1 MRQHLFRFVFT
12 AAASSVLLA
21 CGGGG
26 GTASITPDSPSTPS
40 LSGVAAVGAPLTGAA
55 ITLTDSKGAQKTT
68 TADDNGNFKFNDL
81 TGMTGPFQI
90 MAVMNL
96 GERTVSHYSLVA
108 SVSGAQTANVTQLT
122 SAFAALLN
130 SSGVLS
136 SLTPEQLAALTPDQ
150 INQAK
155 QKILTTIQPL
165 TSKIVTGTFDPVSTP
180 FAANGTGA
188 DLLLDHLDLTVRA
201 NQISLTNKMAA
212 LGDSTDATSAT
223 GVIPKSGNPTPIS
236 DDSTTS
242 TSGFEVLQKAFE
254 TCFKLSAAQR
264 AVVTNAST
272 ATLAAECD
280 ALATADYL
288 HNGQNIKMRW
298 IKAFKFDKFNAN
310 TPTSA
315 DVKQTKFLRP
325 EVRLRISS
333 SPEIIA
339 VNIHFNDTDGNS
351 YTTPELIKKM
361 PDGSWKLYG
370 NQRGMNAFVE
380 SQLNYYQDLSKAPAN
395 SNYNNI
401 NFSRIDSGF
410 RFYVDPRTA
419 FDANG
424 TPDNSLAVDYT
435 TLTGYKSGTAA
446 YFSAIKAAANVSP
459 TRPFFKCAVIT
470 GPGRMVNS
478 KWMGI
483 YPDGLVLK
491 VPLSSAVQDYVAIDR
506 RLSSAEKAALE
517 TAASM
522 GTAYSSRP
530 AISGG
535 FNICGSNTTG
545 LSYPT
550 TTTSASNYTVEVEAL
565 TNQTHPFTGQTD
577 AGINGRD
584 VKWNTGAR
592 FARVAPDTS
601 LAKEFDSNPVFTYY
615 IIDTNNKVAQKY
627 TTRML
632 GELPPVSQ
640 AREIMEKKLS
650 SQMDVNVLKNY
661 LDFQGSGATNN
672 TTSVSAKWTTEAN
685 AFGADLIGFYSE
697 IQKAKPGEGLRSK
710 FAADPQSRV
719 TTSRDNGSGN
729 VVYGTTTNG
738 VFTYGETTLWESDP
752 DLAVDLDA
760 LPGVNFWWRWSVF
773 ARSKTISATVCNPQG
788 SNAGSN
794 APSTNALVT
803 SQNVGVARSTKEF
816 NGTTLA
822 KTYYGV
828 DQLNSSDT
836 CLDWGNGA
844 GTNAYLHREVWLR
857 TYTDKNVRFYSYT
870 ANKSFR

>member
-1 MRQHLFRFVFT
+1 MRQHLFRLGLT
-12 AAASSVLLA
+12 ALAASVLVA

-26 GTASITPDSPSTPS
+26 GTASLSPNSPSTPS
-40 LSGVAAVGAPLTGAA
+40 LSGVAAVGAPLSGAA

-68 TADDNGNFKFNDL
+68 TADDSGNFKFDDL

-122 SAFAALLN
+122 SAFASLLN
-130 SSGVLS
+130 NAGVLT
-136 SLTPEQLAALTPDQ
+136 SLTTEQLAALTPDQ
-150 INQAK
+150 IEQAK
-155 QKILTTIQPL
+155 QKILTTIRPL

-180 FAANGTGA
+180 FVANGTGA
-188 DLLLDHLDLTVRA
+188 DLLLDHLDLAVRA
-201 NQISLTNKMAA
+201 NQISLTNKMAS
-212 LGDSTDATSAT
+212 DSADPSTAVGVVPKT
-223 GVIPKSGNPTPIS
+223 GTPTPIS

-242 TSGFEVLQKAFE
+242 TAGFEALQKAFE
-254 TCFKLSAAQR
+254 TCFKLPAAQR
-264 AVVTNAST
+264 AVVSNATT
-272 ATLAAECD
+272 ATLAADCQN
-280 ALATADYL
+280 LATPDYL
-288 HNGQNIKMRW
+288 HNGQDLKLRW

-310 TPTSA
+310 APASA
-315 DVKQTKFLRP
+315 DGKQTKFLRP

-339 VNIHFNDTDGNS
+339 VNIHFNDTEGNN

-370 NQRGMNAFVE
+370 NQRSMNAFSE

-401 NFSRIDSGF
+401 NFSRVDSGF
-410 RFYVDPRTA
+410 RFYVDPRVA

-424 TPDNSLAVDYT
+424 NPDNSLVADYT
-435 TLTGYKSGTAA
+435 TATGYKSLTASNGVIPGA
-446 YFSAIKAAANVSP
+446 FSTIKAAEASGAN
-459 TRPFFKCAVIT
+459 RAFFRCAVVT
-470 GPGRMVNS
+470 GPGRMVGN

-491 VPLSSAVQDYVAIDR
+491 LPLSSPTQDYVAIDR
-506 RLSSAEKAALE
+506 KLTSAEKTALD

-522 GTAYSSRP
+522 STAYSARSTIP
-530 AISGG
+530 TSL
-535 FNICGSNTTG
+535 CGTAS
-545 LSYPT
+545 SAPPT
-550 TTTSASNYTVEVEAL
+550 TTTSSSNYTVEIEAL
-565 TNQTHPFTGQTD
+565 TNQIHPFTGQTD
-577 AGINGRD
+577 AAINGRD

-592 FARVAPDTS
+592 YARIAPDAAM
-601 LAKEFDSNPVFTYY
+601 AKEFDNNPVFTYY

-627 TTRML
+627 SARLL

-640 AREIMEKKLS
+640 AREIMDMKLS
-650 SQMDVNVLKNY
+650 SQMDVDVLKNY
-661 LDFQGSGATNN
+661 LNFDGSGSGINN
-672 TTSVSAKWTTEAN
+672 TTSVTAKWTTGSN

-697 IQKAKPGEGLRSK
+697 IQKAKIGEGLRSK
-710 FAADPQSRV
+710 FGANPQSRV
-719 TTSRDNGSGN
+719 TTSRDNGAGN
-729 VVYGTTTNG
+729 VVYGTTTGG

-760 LPGVNFWWRWSVF
+760 LQGVNFWWRYGDF
-773 ARSKTISATVCNPQG
+773 ARSKTTSVGACNAT
-788 SNAGSN
+788 N
-794 APSTNALVT
+794 APSSNYLVT
-803 SQNVGVARSTKEF
+803 SQNVGVARSTKELSAS
-816 NGTTLA
+816 TLA
-822 KTYYGV
+822 KTYYGK
-828 DQLNSSDT
+828 DQLNSADT

-844 GTNAYLHREVWLR
+844 GTNAYLHREIWLR

-870 ANKSFR
+870 ANKAFK